1 MIIIKN
7 NLLPFKGYKAM
18 NLFGLILTKEVLT
31 EKDKRHEAIHSQQ
44 MIELGIVGFALT
56 LIVNVC
62 LFNINILWSLFG
74 FILFYIWYG
83 VEYLFIRKYHK
94 KQNDAYHDISFEEE
108 AYENDDNENYL
119 ANREM
124 FAWIKYL
131 KINK

>member
-7 NLLPFKGYKAM
+7 KLIPFKGYKAI
-18 NLFGLILTKEVLT
+18 NLFGLILTKEELT

-44 MIELGIVGFALT
+44 MIELGIVGLALA

-62 LFNINILWSLFG
+62 LFKINILWSLFG
-74 FILFYIWYG
+74 FALFYVWYG
-83 VEYLFIRKYHK
+83 IEYLCANKYHK

-108 AYENDDNENYL
+108 AYGNDDDENYL